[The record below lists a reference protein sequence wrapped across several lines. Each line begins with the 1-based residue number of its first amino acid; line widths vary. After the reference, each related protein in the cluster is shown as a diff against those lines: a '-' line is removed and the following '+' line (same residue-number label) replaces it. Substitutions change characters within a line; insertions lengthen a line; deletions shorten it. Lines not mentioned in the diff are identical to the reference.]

1 LKIPPVLV
9 TVVFA
14 MLMWAGSSLLP
25 GVCTSDLFRF
35 GASVSLITIGT
46 CFSLSGV
53 VSFRKA
59 RTSVNPI
66 TPDACSSLVVSGIY
80 KKSRNPMYVGFLF
93 FLMGWGL
100 FLSNVYS
107 LVLCIG
113 FVLYMNRFQIQA
125 EEAILE
131 SLFGAEYLRYKDRVR
146 RWL

>member
-1 LKIPPVLV
+1 
-9 TVVFA
+9 
-14 MLMWAGSSLLP
+14 
-25 GVCTSDLFRF
+25 
-35 GASVSLITIGT
+35 
-46 CFSLSGV
+46 
-53 VSFRKA
+53 
-59 RTSVNPI
+59 
-66 TPDACSSLVVSGIY
+66 
-80 KKSRNPMYVGFLF
+80 MYVGFLF